1 MSLNKFQLLSNL
13 DTKTYDWKCRVRTQS
28 IWKGIN
34 KQTQQ
39 CWGTNVIFLDDS
51 NNRIHA
57 FISSKNVE
65 KLTEEIKEGVIYVL
79 SNFKVKHYLGH
90 ETYRVVRA
98 DKHIYFT
105 EHTTCVKDIS
115 PGLSI
120 EPYTFDLFALEEI
133 EKNADD
139 NRFLI
144 DVVGIV
150 MNVQGKVSTI
160 KNDIETKRV
169 VFQIT
174 DGRSK
179 TNITLFN
186 EFAESYENAL
196 QREDNEHVVIIM
208 AAAKIHKYEGKVNLT
223 NFPATRIYINPNH
236 PSVEETKNKYKE
248 MSMVDISSEDEDETK
263 EVILISD
270 IKGLGTQ
277 FIEKNITIEA
287 TIKRMDEKAAWY
299 YARCARCN
307 IEVLQQN
314 GRYNCTNCKRI
325 IPHPDKRFRVFSYCN
340 DRTGSIGIIL
350 PDSGVR
356 KLIKKTVFD
365 IQAEYVQEPMIEP
378 FPDELKQ
385 LQHKEYTITLKL
397 NEENINNGC
406 TVYEAESEHDTHV
419 TTTPTTEMSTNIKIR
434 ARKAAGAVK
443 FNVDDGLQTRMSKNI
458 KKEKDFQETKIHG
471 FIPGKCVDQ
480 HELNLRVGNICL
492 IKDFIVQPYKQED
505 KFRPVQNDHQIIFSN
520 ETKIRDVEDKSM
532 KFPDDAFDF
541 SDHTELHTLRKN
553 PMYLVDI
560 VGIIQNRENI
570 VLRNLVNKRDQNQS
584 QVKFT
589 ITYGSSNIN
598 ITFWDTLAH
607 NFSRYLLQEVE
618 DPVIIIITSC
628 RAGTW
633 NDELD
638 VSNVGAT
645 AFYLNHN
652 HHSVKQIRKMLEMP
666 NYTKEIL
673 ATQRKKKTE
682 LLTIADMKK
691 LGGEYIEAHVLLHVN
706 IKNVEEKQNWF
717 YSICTE
723 CKNAF
728 QMEDKVFYS
737 SNCNRRIPHP
747 EKRFRIQIMA
757 TDHSDKMD
765 IILEDREVRTLIGKR
780 AETLHKENQKEKGL
794 PSELTKL
801 ANKNVTIQILIK
813 EVNVLNKETTYWP
826 NNICEGYYFPEEET
840 NQTTQTMQQSNAETS
855 NSTYHLD
862 GMS

>member
-90 ETYRVVRA
+90 ETYRAVRA

-248 MSMVDISSEDEDETK
+248 MSMVDISSDDEDETK

-406 TVYEAESEHDTHV
+406 TVFEAESEHDTHV

-520 ETKIRDVEDKSM
+520 DTK
-532 KFPDDAFDF
+532 
-541 SDHTELHTLRKN
+541 
-553 PMYLVDI
+553 
-560 VGIIQNRENI
+560 
-570 VLRNLVNKRDQNQS
+570 
-584 QVKFT
+584 
-589 ITYGSSNIN
+589 
-598 ITFWDTLAH
+598 
-607 NFSRYLLQEVE
+607 
-618 DPVIIIITSC
+618 
-628 RAGTW
+628 
-633 NDELD
+633 
-638 VSNVGAT
+638 AT

-706 IKNVEEKQNWF
+706 IKNVKEKQNWF

-728 QMEDKVFYS
+728 QMEDKVFYC

-757 TDHSDKMD
+757 TDHSDKLD

-813 EVNVLNKETTYWP
+813 EGNVLNKETTYWP

-840 NQTTQTMQQSNAETS
+840 NQTTQTMQQSNAEMECL
-855 NSTYHLD
+855 NSTSTETQRNLYVLLSV
-862 GMS
+862 M